1 MNPLNSLVCIILQF
15 LVQKNG
21 KSVLR
26 VTSTN
31 SGTSVQHVVIFKS
44 YGGRTNWTSFM
55 QQQAKRSFE
64 PIHFGVLYTPY
75 IHVLLGHLL

>member
-1 MNPLNSLVCIILQF
+1 
-15 LVQKNG
+15 
-21 KSVLR
+21 
-26 VTSTN
+26 
-31 SGTSVQHVVIFKS
+31 
-44 YGGRTNWTSFM
+44 M